1 MPYLQPPVEGAPEL
15 PYQNKGG
22 WDPTVDG
29 EQSASEQST
38 AEQVYDATPGSGWSA
53 ARWRKSVNGG
63 AIDISNGQ
71 VNGAGWP
78 SDGTSNASKWKE
90 V

>member
-1 MPYLQPPVEGAPEL
+1 MPYLPSSVEGAPPL
-15 PYQNKGG
+15 PYQNRDG

-63 AIDISNGQ
+63 QADMNSGE
-71 VNGAGWP
+71 VTGAGWP
-78 SDGTSNASKWKE
+78 SDGTSDASRWKE